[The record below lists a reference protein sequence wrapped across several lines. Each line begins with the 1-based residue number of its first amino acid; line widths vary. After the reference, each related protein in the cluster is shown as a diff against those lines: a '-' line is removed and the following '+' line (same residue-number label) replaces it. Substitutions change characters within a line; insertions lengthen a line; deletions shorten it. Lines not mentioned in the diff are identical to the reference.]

1 MKTEKQQSVA
11 AAAFAKKWE
20 GRGYEK
26 GESQI
31 FWTELL
37 TEVMGVED
45 PSQFIQFEQQALL
58 DHTSFIDGMIPS
70 THVMIDRTEVVGQRL
85 APGHPAERRL
95 FVDPLPA
102 GAAIQCGSA
111 LLAAPSL
118 DSDLQLRRVRRL

>member
-45 PSQFIQFEQQALL
+45 LL
-58 DHTSFIDGMIPS
+58 K
-70 THVMIDRTEVVGQRL
+70 TEDI
-85 APGHPAERRL
+85 HPPKTGISVH
-95 FVDPLPA
+95 FS
-102 GAAIQCGSA
+102 GS
-111 LLAAPSL
+111 L
-118 DSDLQLRRVRRL
+118 V